1 MQLIDKSPLVS
12 ADGSLSFFNRLQGSL
27 KFGSSWPKDMQAQS
41 DLIAQLQQSLGQNYV
56 VLRNLTLG
64 NTGVPIPII
73 LIGPPGVFVIYVS
86 SLRGVYRAKED
97 SWMAM
102 EGNRFKPAQPNL
114 VARTRLMGRAVKN
127 FLDKEGIAPPEVES
141 ILLFTNPNQH
151 VDAIHPNV
159 RIVLSDA
166 IDRFILSV
174 QQGLTLLNARRIQNI
189 VDALGADL
197 SQATETAPEA
207 PAKADEFDFG
217 HSEKD
222 DAPFDFGDR
231 AFDDVEQSSQA
242 SGALTDEQI
251 AEHEEKSEYGEK
263 PAKPARPVRKSVA
276 LDPNKILAGVS
287 TRNLVL
293 VAVGIFANIC
303 LLIVTILAYFFF
315 LT

>member
-1 MQLIDKSPLVS
+1 MQLIDKSPLVN

-64 NTGVPIPII
+64 DTGVPIPII

-97 SWMAM
+97 AWMVM
-102 EGNRFKPAQPNL
+102 EGNHFKPAQPNL

-174 QQGLTLLNARRIQNI
+174 QQGLSLLDARRIQSI

-197 SQATETAPEA
+197 SQATETAPEVS
-207 PAKADEFDFG
+207 AKADEFDFG
-217 HSEKD
+217 RNDKD
-222 DAPFDFGDR
+222 DEPFDFGER
-231 AFDDVEQSSQA
+231 AFGDEDESST
-242 SGALTDEQI
+242 SSTLTEEQI
-251 AEHEEKSEYGEK
+251 AEHVES
-263 PAKPARPVRKSVA
+263 PAKPARAARKSPA
-276 LDPNKILAGVS
+276 FDPNKMLAGVS
-287 TRNLVL
+287 TRVL
-293 VAVGIFANIC
+293 TAIAIFIFLNIC
-303 LLIVTILAYFFF
+303 LVIAAILMYFYYFG
-315 LT
+315 

>member
-64 NTGVPIPII
+64 DTGVPIPII

-97 SWMAM
+97 AWMAM
-102 EGNRFKPAQPNL
+102 EGNHFKPAQPNL

-174 QQGLTLLNARRIQNI
+174 QQGLNLLDARRIQNI

-207 PAKADEFDFG
+207 SAKADEFDFG
-217 HSEKD
+217 RSDKD

-231 AFDDVEQSSQA
+231 ALEDEDESQTSST
-242 SGALTDEQI
+242 LTEEQI
-251 AEHEEKSEYGEK
+251 AERAEA
-263 PAKPARPVRKSVA
+263 PAAKPARATRKSA
-276 LDPNKILAGVS
+276 GFDPNKMLSGVS

-293 VAVGIFANIC
+293 VAVLIFANIC
-303 LLIVTILAYFFF
+303 LVIAAILAYFFF
-315 LT
+315 S